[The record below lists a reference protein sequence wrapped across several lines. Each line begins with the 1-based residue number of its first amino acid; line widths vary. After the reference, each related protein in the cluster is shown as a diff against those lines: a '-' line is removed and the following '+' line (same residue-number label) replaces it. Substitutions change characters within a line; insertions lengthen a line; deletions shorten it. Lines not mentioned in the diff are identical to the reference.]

1 MCKGQRRCSYRAQGH
16 SWSFGGLKR
25 RFSQTQTESG
35 PEMSSVALNSLANLN
50 LYEHVGRYADAAGN
64 DRKVL

>member
-1 MCKGQRRCSYRAQGH
+1 
-16 SWSFGGLKR
+16 
-25 RFSQTQTESG
+25 
-35 PEMSSVALNSLANLN
+35 VALNSLAN

>member
-1 MCKGQRRCSYRAQGH
+1 MRLTNHYETKPEWEGFCN
-16 SWSFGGLKR
+16 
-25 RFSQTQTESG
+25 G
-35 PEMSSVALNSLANLN
+35 PNSLANLN

>member
-1 MCKGQRRCSYRAQGH
+1 
-16 SWSFGGLKR
+16 
-25 RFSQTQTESG
+25 
-35 PEMSSVALNSLANLN
+35 VALNSFANLN